1 MLILPHRW
9 ATGGGALTRYKMRKG
24 IGNTY
29 SDTYSSDHVKG
40 LGHCEWSCKYCHKNK
55 RFKKVAPHFLSKKAI
70 HENLG
75 SGRIVFVA
83 SGSDICAP
91 NISDHDRRLVLD
103 HCANYPGN
111 TYWIQTKAPEV
122 LTSKLEFLEH
132 PVWACAYLGTT
143 IETNRD
149 YHLSLAP
156 SVEQRADALATAAE
170 YDIRTYVTLEPL
182 VNFDIEALIDLVKR
196 CQPSFVHIGRNTRRQ
211 VMLLE
216 PARYQVIELIH
227 RLAEFTTVKVKSN
240 ATIWKL
246 R

>member
-1 MLILPHRW
+1 
-9 ATGGGALTRYKMRKG
+9 MRKG

-40 LGHCEWSCKYCHKNK
+40 LGHCFFNCRYCSKNK
-55 RFKKVAPHFLSKKAI
+55 RFKKVAPHYLSEQAL

-75 SGRIVFVA
+75 SDKIVFVA

-91 NISDHDRRLVLD
+91 NITDHDRLRVLD
-103 HCANYPGN
+103 HCASYSGN
-111 TYWIQTKAPEV
+111 TYWIQSKAPEV
-122 LTSKLEFLEH
+122 LTSKQMFLEH

-149 YHLSLAP
+149 YHLSQAP
-156 SVEQRADALATAAE
+156 NVEQRADALATAAE

-182 VNFDIEALIDLVKR
+182 VDFDLEPLVDLVKR

-211 VMLLE
+211 VALPE
-216 PARYQVIELIH
+216 PARYQVIDLIQ
-227 RLAEFTTVKVKSN
+227 RLAEFTTVNVKHN
-240 ATIWKL
+240 ANIWKL
-246 R
+246 A